1 MMMMKVMMIMMTITM
16 MVMII
21 MSDDNVYAGFNLVTW
36 KRHLD
41 SLQLSVNSSTIS
53 QMQLIPP
60 LGYFNTKLKLLKS
73 SS

>member
-1 MMMMKVMMIMMTITM
+1 MLMMMKVMTIIMM
-16 MVMII
+16 VLII
-21 MSDDNVYAGFNLVTW
+21 MSDDNLYSGFNLVTW